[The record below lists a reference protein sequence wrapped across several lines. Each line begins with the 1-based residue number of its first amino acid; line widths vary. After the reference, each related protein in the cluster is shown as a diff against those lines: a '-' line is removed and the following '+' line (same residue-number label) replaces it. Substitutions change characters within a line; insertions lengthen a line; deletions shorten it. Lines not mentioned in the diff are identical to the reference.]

1 MQLPAS
7 ELPRTPFPGTWMNKG
22 RREDKRGPKGRSVV
36 APALQINCEP
46 KGLLL
51 LLLGRPRY
59 VLDHS
64 TQFPPELL
72 LAVINSVHVCA
83 RTGHALD
90 DPAGLSDV
98 LVSHSVQ
105 RKLRRVEG
113 HSVRT
118 VDSRICPEC
127 DQGLVA
133 SRECR
138 IAQDP
143 GESVGVLLQD
153 GVWHFSQVVGNEPE
167 ILRELVEDLLPVSHW
182 SHLLSP
188 QWILCL
194 YDATNIAKAPWFL
207 SCVLPRR
214 PLPGTGV
221 KIALVAAPFSW
232 LRGGPARAMEH
243 LGE

>member
-1 MQLPAS
+1 MAL
-7 ELPRTPFPGTWMNKG
+7 LPRTPFPGTWMNKG

-51 LLLGRPRY
+51 LLFLGRPRY

-64 TQFPPELL
+64 PQFPPELL

-118 VDSRICPEC
+118 VDSRSCPEC

-188 QWILCL
+188 QWILCP
-194 YDATNIAKAPWFL
+194 YDDTNIAKMLWVFRPAT
-207 SCVLPRR
+207 RR
-214 PLPGTGV
+214 GSIEASRQ
-221 KIALVAAPFSW
+221 IA
-232 LRGGPARAMEH
+232 
-243 LGE
+243 